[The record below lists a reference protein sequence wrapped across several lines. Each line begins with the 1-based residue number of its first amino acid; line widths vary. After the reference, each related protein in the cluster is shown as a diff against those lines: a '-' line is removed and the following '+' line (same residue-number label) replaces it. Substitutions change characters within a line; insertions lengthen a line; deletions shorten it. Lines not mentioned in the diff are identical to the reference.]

1 MPHSTKFSC
10 ISQHT
15 ERDLG
20 SGDREN
26 LDRAQERAKL
36 EPMAS
41 LYLNP
46 ALEPADAE
54 LGARVTVTGD
64 EARHAVQVARV
75 RMGERI
81 AIGDGSGF
89 LVWGIVVAA
98 SPAELAIEVD
108 EVRHD
113 PEPEPPLWL
122 AQALAKGDRDELAV
136 QAATELGAAGVI
148 PWAAERSVSRW
159 EGAKA
164 EKGRDRWVSIVREAS
179 KQAIR
184 SRVPDV
190 AGLATTANLA
200 ALPGTLLVLDPLGD
214 VALTEVPVGAEQI
227 TLVVGPEGGISPRE
241 FALLEEGGAIRVR
254 LGPEV
259 LRTSTAGPSALAVL
273 NARLGRW

>member
-1 MPHSTKFSC
+1 ML
-10 ISQHT
+10 
-15 ERDLG
+15 ER
-20 SGDREN
+20 
-26 LDRAQERAKL
+26 
-36 EPMAS
+36 MAS

-54 LGARVTVTGD
+54 LGARVNVTGD

-75 RMGERI
+75 RLGERI
-81 AIGDGSGF
+81 AIGDGAGF
-89 LVWGIVVAA
+89 LVWGAVVTA
-98 SPAELAIEVD
+98 SPVELAIEVD

-164 EKGRDRWVSIVREAS
+164 EKGRERWASIVREAS

-190 AGLATTANLA
+190 AALATTARLSM
-200 ALPGTLLVLDPLGD
+200 LPGRLLILDPVGE
-214 VALTEVPVGAEQI
+214 VALTEVPLGGEPI

-241 FALLEEGGAIRVR
+241 FGVFEAAGAVRVR
-254 LGPEV
+254 LGAEV
-259 LRTSTAGPSALAVL
+259 LRTSTAGPAALAVL